1 MIVHKYTSVI
11 LVGWTVVLL
20 VYKHNFW
27 LEAELPA
34 MEGTD
39 KRTKDVRVTV
49 VRGTDVR
56 GTNVKGTYVRG
67 TDVSGTDVRG
77 TDIKGAGVSRTDVN
91 SSKISGT
98 SRIQNEVRGTDTIRH
113 CSQQHRLS
121 SIQRYCWERQIPIAY
136 MYKYQPEKMIA
147 LQKSIN
153 SRQLESASAS
163 ALDTDF
169 PFLDYLDDIP
179 DAEILRLSHELW
191 MDPVNK
197 VIVCMHDKAGSS
209 TWKAILGNNTISD
222 SLKLQTER
230 DIHWAVFST
239 AIKRADDGNNVTQIR
254 HRLRHWYKIA
264 VVRHPFDRSVSYISF
279 FITHIPTIIIFGL

>member
-1 MIVHKYTSVI
+1 MIEEQKQRNRRASSSSSPSSSSSSSS
-11 LVGWTVVLL
+11 
-20 VYKHNFW
+20 FSSF
-27 LEAELPA
+27 AP
-34 MEGTD
+34 
-39 KRTKDVRVTV
+39 
-49 VRGTDVR
+49 
-56 GTNVKGTYVRG
+56 
-67 TDVSGTDVRG
+67 
-77 TDIKGAGVSRTDVN
+77 VN
-91 SSKISGT
+91 
-98 SRIQNEVRGTDTIRH
+98 
-113 CSQQHRLS
+113 
-121 SIQRYCWERQIPIAY
+121 
-136 MYKYQPEKMIA
+136 
-147 LQKSIN
+147 
-153 SRQLESASAS
+153 
-163 ALDTDF
+163 F